1 LSADAA
7 DIGVYHDVDQRH
19 WEVLFLR
26 RIERLFS
33 TQLSEGKNSTSISFE
48 NSNVVARTQRK
59 FIKHVDVSHVLQMFI
74 QDRN

>member
-1 LSADAA
+1 LVGGRIEKNVSKLSADAA

-33 TQLSEGKNSTSISFE
+33 TQL
-48 NSNVVARTQRK
+48 
-59 FIKHVDVSHVLQMFI
+59 
-74 QDRN
+74 